1 MSGSDRHHH
10 GRRNYNPFGRK
21 YLQQLQQKQEEE
33 AHTFHIVIRR
43 YPLSRPHFE
52 EYLRR
57 LNSQNATIQH
67 EAILGGG
74 GGGSEEFNITQ
85 QSEEFLNANLEYD
98 EDEDTDNGLGRRRV
112 YGKPS
117 VPTKSA
123 NFEVT
128 FKNNITFQDV
138 GGYELVKKEFE
149 QCMDMLKHYHKYV
162 EYNVRIPKGAI
173 LEGPPGTGKTLLA
186 KAFAGEVGCGF
197 IAVSGSDF
205 QEKYVGVGP
214 MRIKELF
221 DLAKKNVPCVIFIDE
236 IDAVGKKRS
245 TDNEAST
252 SERDSTLN
260 ALLVELDGFKSN
272 VGVFLLAATNRVD
285 LLDPALVRPGRIDKK
300 IYIGLPDVATRKA
313 ILSIHVR
320 GKPSAADV
328 SMDAL
333 VENTEGFSGAQL
345 ENLLNEAMLQALR
358 NNGTEFTNADIE
370 MGMNKMIGGWQP
382 TEQPFTEDL
391 VQRIA
396 IHEMGHVVVGLLA
409 KHHSKVNKV
418 VIHLHS
424 PKTPAY
430 TVFQGSAT
438 HIYTSEALMEHLMI
452 LLGGRIAEEV
462 FYGVSVTTG
471 AVNDFE
477 EALKLAEKMVVH
489 YGMGKN
495 VLYPRFSEKYKEKMD
510 EEIHRILQEAYRGAE
525 RMIREHKEFVEEMA
539 VVLKREK
546 VIRGEDLYSRLHKAN
561 I

>member
-1 MSGSDRHHH
+1 MYWWVACLTPILCSGWIHMSGTS
-10 GRRNYNPFGRK
+10 GRNYSPFGRK
-21 YLQQLQQKQEEE
+21 YLLKREEE
-33 AHTFHIVIRR
+33 PTFHIVIRR

-57 LNSQNATIQH
+57 LNSQNTTIQH
-67 EAILGGG
+67 EAILGGDVE
-74 GGGSEEFNITQ
+74 EEFNVTLH
-85 QSEEFLNANLEYD
+85 EEFMNKHVE
-98 EDEDTDNGLGRRRV
+98 EDEEEDGNNRRI
-112 YGKPS
+112 YGKPH

-128 FKNNITFQDV
+128 FKNNITFRDV

-149 QCMDMLKHYHKYV
+149 QCMDMLKHYHKYAQ
-162 EYNVRIPKGAI
+162 YNVRIPKGAV

-245 TDNEAST
+245 TDTESST

-260 ALLVELDGFKSN
+260 ALLVELDGFKSHP
-272 VGVFLLAATNRVD
+272 GVFLLAATNRVD
-285 LLDPALVRPGRIDKK
+285 LLDPALIRPGRVDKK
-300 IYIGLPDVATRKA
+300 IYIGLPDVETRKA
-313 ILSIHVR
+313 IVSIHIR
-320 GKPSAADV
+320 GKPCAEDV
-328 SMDAL
+328 SVDHL
-333 VENTEGFSGAQL
+333 IENTEGFSGAQL

-358 NNGTEFTNADIE
+358 NNETEFTTADIE
-370 MGMNKMIGGWQP
+370 LGMNKIIGGWQP
-382 TEQPFTEDL
+382 NKQPFTEDM
-391 VQRIA
+391 VHRIA
-396 IHEMGHVVVGLLA
+396 IHEMGHVIVGLLS

-418 VIHLHS
+418 VINLHS

-430 TVFQGSAT
+430 TVFQGTAT
-438 HIYTSEALMEHLMI
+438 HLYTSEALMEHLMI

-462 FYGVSVTTG
+462 FYGMSVTTG

-510 EEIHRILQEAYRGAE
+510 EEIHRLLQDAYRGAE
-525 RMIREHKEFVEEMA
+525 RMIRENKEFVEEMA
-539 VVLKREK
+539 VKLQREK
-546 VIRGEDLYSRLHKAN
+546 VIRADTLYGKLKT